1 MISLLPYGLLI
12 WFLLPRHGDAKGV
25 LRVNQV
31 IHALGIVGNRE
42 LYAHYLAVEGV
53 TRGAL
58 VWGDRR
64 TAVLADIAAVVGGED
79 V

>member
-1 MISLLPYGLLI
+1 
-12 WFLLPRHGDAKGV
+12 V
-25 LRVNQV
+25 LRVDQV